1 MKEGYIIHVV
11 GKANHNESA
20 LQSLVKRNNLD
31 LFEYRFSGNQP
42 LPGIYRAYQ
51 ELQSKQVTSV
61 NCLSVQ
67 YSEDMGDYVF
77 LDQSMSLDAVTDIS
91 AFCSRQELGTT

>member
-11 GKANHNESA
+11 GKANQNESA

-51 ELQSKQVTSV
+51 ELQSRQVTSV
-61 NCLSVQ
+61 NCLAVQ
-67 YSEDMGDYVF
+67 YSEDMEDYVF
-77 LDQSMSLDAVTDIS
+77 LDQTMGLDAVTDIC
-91 AFCSRQELGTT
+91 ALCSKQELGTD